1 MIKKNLLSACSTLAI
16 TLLMMSGKVLAQNN
30 TSPYSM
36 LGIGDLE
43 KSSFDRT
50 SGMGH
55 AGLALSSGRFI
66 YQANPASYAALD
78 QHFLFFEAASR
89 FKNVSYTGAPITDLS
104 SNVTNDLQFKK
115 VNLGTKVTPR
125 WAVGFGL
132 NPYSTV
138 NYSFAG
144 VKAIQGSNLFADA
157 YYTGTGSSS
166 LGHITNSFVVNKNLS
181 VGLQT
186 AYLFGHMEETETL
199 SGSIADSLITTTR
212 NRNIGQARFKLGF
225 QYKNSLN
232 KLWDIALGGT
242 YSPKANLWSNTSIK
256 AKSGLTTLLESENYK
271 SSYFTLPVTY
281 QAGIAATFRKSF
293 TLALD
298 YQYEGWR
305 RTNVSGISYIL
316 DDSRRYSGG
325 FEYSKKSSYLDQVFE
340 KYFLQTGVFYT
351 DSYLRINGIQLKDYG
366 LTLGAGAELGRTPLS
381 SLAIQAALEL
391 GVRGTTNKGL
401 IRESYTQFTLSL
413 CYRDFWVSRKLKRYE

>member
-1 MIKKNLLSACSTLAI
+1 MNKFSILFYCCASILLLSEPVI
-16 TLLMMSGKVLAQNN
+16 AQNN

-43 KSSFDRT
+43 KSNFDRT

-55 AGLALSSGRFI
+55 AGVALSSNRFI
-66 YQANPASYAALD
+66 YQANPASFAALD
-78 QHFLFFEAASR
+78 EHFLFFEASAR
-89 FKNVSYTGAPITDLS
+89 FKNISYTGTPITDLT
-104 SNVTNDLQFKK
+104 SNVSNDLQFKK
-115 VNLGTKVTPR
+115 VSLGTKVTPR

-138 NYSFAG
+138 SYSFAG

-157 YYTGTGSSS
+157 FYSGTGSTS
-166 LGHITNSFVVNKNLS
+166 LASLTNSYAVSKNLQ

-186 AYLFGHMEETETL
+186 SFVFGHMEESETL
-199 SGSIADSLITTTR
+199 AGQLADSLINTVR
-212 NRNIGQARFKLGF
+212 NRNVGQARFKFGA
-225 QYKNSLN
+225 QYKTALN
-232 KLWDIALGGT
+232 KQWDVALGGT
-242 YSPKANLWSNTSIK
+242 YTPKTNLWSNTSLK
-256 AKSGLTTLLESENYK
+256 ARSGNTVLLQNDFYE

-281 QAGIAATFRKSF
+281 QVGMATTFKKAF

-305 RTNVSGISYIL
+305 QTNYRGASYIL

-325 FEYSKKSSYLDQVFE
+325 FEYSKKGTYLDQAYE
-340 KYFLQTGVFYT
+340 KFFLQTGVFYT
-351 DSYLRINGIQLKDYG
+351 DSYLRINGVQIKDYG
-366 LTLGAGAELGRTPLS
+366 ITLGAGAELSRTPLS

-401 IRESYTQFTLSL
+401 IRESYSQFTLSL
-413 CYRDFWVSRKLKRYE
+413 CYRDFWLSRKLKRYD